1 MLHARSEAPYLHK
14 MVVIPQESFQLS
26 EFLFP
31 FSQNLVD

>member
-1 MLHARSEAPYLHK
+1 MRAAKPHTYKK

-31 FSQNLVD
+31 FSQNLED